1 MVEDFEI
8 EEGDIVEIEL
18 TAFGKVMAPE
28 NSLIALIDADTLAWT
43 SALAAQQE
51 HSVMPKEFYSEIEW
65 DAIMTNA
72 TYDEESMTYKL
83 IDLELA
89 LQYADEKLKRIYELT
104 GCRTCE
110 LHFSGGRE
118 NFRYLLFPNYK
129 ANRKGMAIPDGL
141 GDLKIALC
149 QKYLGFIHTK
159 WEADDFVVY
168 RRKYYP
174 NDYLL
179 CAIDKDVL
187 NSIAGKHFNYYE
199 SGVFNKDMH
208 FIETSEGTAKVWPY
222 LQCIMGDSS
231 DGIEGVKG
239 LGPKKA
245 ALFVNE
251 EMDEE
256 ELWEGVLTAYRSK
269 NMDESMALLNMRLVN
284 MHQLFSVD
292 GEIEIALWGP
302 KDV

>member
-1 MVEDFEI
+1 MEDFEI
-8 EEGDIVEIEL
+8 GEGEVVDIEL
-18 TAFGKVMAPE
+18 TEFGKVMAPV
-28 NSLIALIDADTLAWT
+28 NDKIALIDADTLAWT

-51 HSVMPKEFYSEIEW
+51 HSVMPMEFYSEMEW
-65 DAIMTNA
+65 DAIITNA

-104 GCRTCE
+104 GCRVCE

-118 NFRYLLFPNYK
+118 NFRYLIFPNYK

-141 GDLKIALC
+141 GDLKVALC
-149 QKYLGFIHTK
+149 QKYTGFIHTK

-174 NDYLL
+174 DDYLL
-179 CAIDKDVL
+179 CAVDKDVL
-187 NSIAGKHFNYYE
+187 NSIEGKHFNYYE
-199 SGVFNKDMH
+199 SGVFNKDMK
-208 FIETSEGTAKVWPY
+208 FVETSEGTAKVWPY

-256 ELWEGVLTAYRSK
+256 ELWEGVLKAYRSK
-269 NMDESMALLNMRLVN
+269 NMDESTAMLNMRLVN
-284 MHQLFSVD
+284 MHQLFSAD